1 MGHSTKFED
10 AIIRLNEAQA
20 RLMDAQITIMTQ
32 QAAMQ
37 TDSINIS
44 NVIGTIKVSMII
56 ITPFIKKFVFCKHQ
70 AICWPW
76 RIKILT
82 SRGRKSIYGI
92 QAINA
97 KINLGCAISRNSIL
111 TSGGCGRSLGS
122 PTLKGRRHKRIE
134 VEADDHHEVTS
145 ENIVVY
151 QPNQIKFP
159 EKKSRS
165 NQDCYRTEQRS
176 YTNEVG
182 SRTKYAVYR
191 RSYHL
196 CHYCRT
202 LILFRSVFMN
212 SSRSK
217 RIWRNHRFCRNS
229 RPVTKFLPMQTQN
242 FRFLIQISKII
253 ALPKTEE

>member
-159 EKKSRS
+159 EKKKQKQSRLLPNGTTKLHKRS
-165 NQDCYRTEQRS
+165 WIKNQICS
-176 YTNEVG
+176 
-182 SRTKYAVYR
+182 
-191 RSYHL
+191 L
-196 CHYCRT
+196 
-202 LILFRSVFMN
+202 
-212 SSRSK
+212 
-217 RIWRNHRFCRNS
+217 
-229 RPVTKFLPMQTQN
+229 QTQLSSLPLLPYPHTISISIHE
-242 FRFLIQISKII
+242 FFKKQTHLKKPQI
-253 ALPKTEE
+253 L